1 MGDDDVRCGNVN
13 SEGGSDEWRSIAD
26 GRIRSIA
33 GNTLIDI
40 LSIGRGRGRGR
51 GNSSVCVVDVSV
63 VMLRWGLGEGL
74 RESAIYQIIFFVT

>member
-40 LSIGRGRGRGR
+40 LSIGRGRGRG
-51 GNSSVCVVDVSV
+51 NSSVCVVDVSV